1 METTNILLAVLSL
14 AVAVSTFANAR
25 KKDTRSEG
33 AQQASVSA
41 DLSYIKEMLQD
52 VRTNVKEL
60 RTGSDTHTQK
70 IAKLEE
76 QLRSAFTRIERLERQ
91 LDITREV

>member
-1 METTNILLAVLSL
+1 MDITDILIAVLSL
-14 AVAVSTFANAR
+14 AVAASTFFNTR
-25 KKDTRSEG
+25 KKDTRNEG

-60 RTGSDTHTQK
+60 RTGSDTHTEK

-76 QLRSAFTRIERLERQ
+76 QLHSAFRRIERLEHQ
-91 LDITREV
+91 IDGTRES

>member
-1 METTNILLAVLSL
+1 MKITDILIAVLSL
-14 AVAVSTFANAR
+14 VIAASTYFNNR
-25 KKDTRSEG
+25 KKDTQNEG

-60 RTGSDTHTQK
+60 RAGSDTHTEK

-76 QLRSAFTRIERLERQ
+76 QLRSAFIRIERLEHQ
-91 LDITREV
+91 LDGNREG